1 MQTEHE
7 RRLELYQQGLNDRE
21 IGEAVGLTASGIKS
35 WRGRHGLPTQGEK
48 GVPNGAS
55 MQDVLDDDQVEKMK
69 TFLSRLV
76 KARDENPNL
85 GVGEYIGRYR
95 KYELADY

>member
-7 RRLELYQQGLNDRE
+7 RRLELYRQGLNDRE
-21 IGEAVGLTASGIKS
+21 IGEAVGMTASGIKG
-35 WRGRHGLPTQGEK
+35 WRRRHGLPAQGEK
-48 GVPNGAS
+48 GAPNGAL

-76 KARDENPNL
+76 KARDENPDL
-85 GVGEYIGRYR
+85 DVGEYIGRYR
-95 KYELADY
+95 KYGLADY